1 MSPASMQWLRGRGAL
16 MCLAA
21 AGLCRPMAAVSA
33 QPVVITGLA
42 YDSLHTRPLAGALVA
57 IEGTGRSALSDANGR
72 FRFDSVAAGDY
83 RLTVQHDAFDAIGL
97 NGASRTVRVNGENV
111 SVVLALPSFATLW
124 SGLCGSAAPARDTLL
139 VFGSVRLAAGD
150 AGSRTSLVGAGEW
163 IELSGKGS
171 SLADIGQRRFRREAS
186 VDSSGNYALCGLPM
200 GVPLT
205 LAFAASATD
214 SLRRVAFTMPATA
227 ERVAR
232 QDIVLPRGTAAA
244 RGAGGVLRGVVR
256 NARGTGIA
264 GASVSVGELEAVRS
278 DDSGRYVLRGIPEG
292 THQLEV
298 MAIGYQVA
306 SRPVVIDAASP
317 AVIDVSLSAV
327 TRLEAIKVEAT
338 VLAERTR
345 AIEERVRAGFGY
357 HRDSTVM
364 HDFPGVP
371 EVLNSIPG
379 VRMRRVGTRVIVSGP
394 CPNWDVRIDG
404 LPGDTDDLRA
414 LDPRDV
420 AMMEVYVRTI
430 PSELMSRRGCPVLVW
445 TKRGLG
451 R

>member
-1 MSPASMQWLRGRGAL
+1 MSRPSLACAL
-16 MCLAA
+16 VRRVRVYLAVA
-21 AGLCRPMAAVSA
+21 MFGVLATARA
-33 QPVVITGLA
+33 QQSVAITGFA

-72 FRFDSVAAGDY
+72 FRFDSVMAGSY
-83 RLTVQHDAFDAIGL
+83 RLTVQHEAFDAIGL
-97 NGASRTVRVNGENV
+97 NGASRTVRVNGESV
-111 SVVLALPSFATLW
+111 SVVMALPSFATLW
-124 SGLCGSAAPARDTLL
+124 SRLCGSAAPARDTLL

-150 AGSRTSLVGAGEW
+150 TVGRTSLVGTGEW
-163 IELSGKGS
+163 IELSGRGS

-186 VDSSGNYALCGLPM
+186 VDSSGSYALCGLPT

-205 LAFAASATD
+205 LAFAAAPGD
-214 SLRRVAFTMPATA
+214 SLRRVTFTMPPTT

-232 QDIVLPRGTAAA
+232 QDIVLPGGGAA
-244 RGAGGVLRGVVR
+244 RGARGVLRGVVR
-256 NARGTGIA
+256 NARGAGIA
-264 GASVSVGELEAVRS
+264 GASVTLCEFEGVRS
-278 DDSGRYVLRGIPEG
+278 DDSGRYVLRGIPDG

-364 HDFPGVP
+364 RDFPGIP

-394 CPNWDVRIDG
+394 CPNWDIRIDG
-404 LPGDTDDLRA
+404 LPSDTDDLRA

-430 PSELMSRRGCPVLVW
+430 PSELISRRGCPVLVW
-445 TKRGLG
+445 TKLGLG